1 MKKAVIFDFG
11 QTLADSAD
19 GFRLAEKEAQSGL
32 FSHLGIPSWEDFLS
46 CYRLIRKSFQD
57 NSNFSRKAMWIEV
70 CRHYGIQPDL
80 PFLDQSE
87 MRYWDTV
94 EEHTKI
100 FPEAVETL
108 ERLHLRYRLAV
119 ITNTQGQ
126 ADSQRHRFGRFPE
139 IERFLE
145 TVIVAGESG
154 IPPKPDPIP
163 FRLCLDALGVLP
175 EDAVFV
181 GDDLRIDIGGAIAVG
196 IQPVWIRHYSVRRS
210 WPEID
215 AKFPVITSLDQ
226 LLMLEHILPTG
237 ERTD

>member
-1 MKKAVIFDFG
+1 M
-11 QTLADSAD
+11 
-19 GFRLAEKEAQSGL
+19 
-32 FSHLGIPSWEDFLS
+32 
-46 CYRLIRKSFQD
+46 
-57 NSNFSRKAMWIEV
+57 
-70 CRHYGIQPDL
+70 
-80 PFLDQSE
+80 
-87 MRYWDTV
+87 
-94 EEHTKI
+94 
-100 FPEAVETL
+100 
-108 ERLHLRYRLAV
+108 
-119 ITNTQGQ
+119 
-126 ADSQRHRFGRFPE
+126 
-139 IERFLE
+139 
-145 TVIVAGESG
+145 IVAGESG

-196 IQPVWIRHYSVRRS
+196 IQPVWIKHYSVRRS